1 MFLTQSHFDHP
12 KQQVKSLNEQSTEYS
27 VNTFVDE
34 CRNSSSFI
42 NMGTLTGFTGLRA
55 ELLVALRKEQPLTA
69 TALGARFGLTP
80 NALRRH
86 LKTLQDA
93 GLVRFISVARGV
105 GGPGYEYSLTEQGE
119 QLFPRAYANPLADA
133 LDIVRAEQGSE
144 GVVGI
149 FRRRWEAI
157 AEANAPALADLSF
170 SERAS
175 ALAAM
180 LTANGYMAVSESS
193 SPTEARIREHNC
205 AVREIAQRFPEVCH
219 AEAAFIEDILGALVE
234 RQSHMMHGCS
244 ACEYTAKERA
254 V

>member
-1 MFLTQSHFDHP
+1 M
-12 KQQVKSLNEQSTEYS
+12 ST
-27 VNTFVDE
+27 
-34 CRNSSSFI
+34 
-42 NMGTLTGFTGLRA
+42 LAGFSGLRA
-55 ELLVALRKEQPLTA
+55 ELLVTLRKEQPLTA
-69 TALGARFGLTP
+69 SDLGERFGLTA
-80 NALRRH
+80 NAVRRH

-93 GLVRFISVARGV
+93 GLVRFESVVRGV

-119 QLFPRAYANPLADA
+119 LLFPRAYANPLADA

-157 AEANAPALADLSF
+157 AEAAAPQLAELSF

-180 LTANGYMAVSESS
+180 LTANGYMAVSESP

-205 AVREIAQRFPEVCH
+205 AVREIALRFPEVCH
-219 AEAAFIEDILGALVE
+219 AEAAFIAEVLGAPVE

-244 ACEYTAKERA
+244 SCEYTAIERA

>member
-1 MFLTQSHFDHP
+1 MLLPGSMADQRFDSPISH
-12 KQQVKSLNEQSTEYS
+12 S

-34 CRNSSSFI
+34 STNPTTFI
-42 NMGTLTGFTGLRA
+42 GMSTLAGFSGLRA
-55 ELLVALRKEQPLTA
+55 DLLVTLRKEQPLTA
-69 TALGARFGLTP
+69 TELGTRFGLTP

-86 LKTLQDA
+86 LKTLEEA

-119 QLFPRAYANPLADA
+119 QLFPRSYANPLADA
-133 LDIVRAEQGSE
+133 LDIVKAEQGSE

-157 AEANAPALADLSF
+157 AEANAPALAEMSF
-170 SERAS
+170 SERAT

-180 LTANGYMAVSESS
+180 LTENGYMAESDSS
-193 SPTEARIREHNC
+193 SPHEATIREHNC
-205 AVREIAQRFPEVCH
+205 AVREIAQRFPEVCR

-244 ACEYTAKERA
+244 ACEYTVKERTA
-254 V
+254 

>member
-1 MFLTQSHFDHP
+1 MQPLA
-12 KQQVKSLNEQSTEYS
+12 
-27 VNTFVDE
+27 
-34 CRNSSSFI
+34 
-42 NMGTLTGFTGLRA
+42 GFSGLRA

-69 TALGARFGLTP
+69 TALGIRFGLTP

-93 GLVRFISVARGV
+93 GLVRFSRVVRGV

-119 QLFPRAYANPLADA
+119 QLFPRAYASPLADA
-133 LDIVRAEQGSE
+133 LDVVRAEQGSE
-144 GVVGI
+144 GVVAI

-157 AEANAPALADLSF
+157 AEAAAPQLAQLSF
-170 SERAS
+170 SERAR

-180 LTANGYMAVSESS
+180 LTANGYMAESESP

-205 AVREIAQRFPEVCH
+205 AVREIALRFPEVCH
-219 AEAAFIEDILGALVE
+219 AEAAFIAEVLGAPVE

-244 ACEYTAKERA
+244 ACEYTAIEKA